1 VFRLQTAQ
9 AIHNYS
15 LLTMTAPTW
24 KIAQLE
30 REVATGKVT
39 VVHYTVDLQD
49 DTYSAGAYGSVGV
62 DGEIAVPFKDLTEAT
77 CIQWVKDQLGEE
89 KLQEIG
95 AALQEQIEN
104 QRAPKVA
111 AGLPW

>member
-1 VFRLQTAQ
+1 
-9 AIHNYS
+9 
-15 LLTMTAPTW
+15 MTKAKPHVQW
-24 KIAQLE
+24 HIANLE

-39 VVHYTVDLQD
+39 TVHYTVDLQD
-49 DTYSAGAYGSVGV
+49 DTYSAGAYGSIGV
-62 DGEIAVPFKDLTEAT
+62 DGDVTVAFKDLQESH

-111 AGLPW
+111 SGCPWAGAA

>member
-1 VFRLQTAQ
+1 MAK
-9 AIHNYS
+9 AKPH
-15 LLTMTAPTW
+15 PTW
-24 KIAQLE
+24 HVVNLD

-39 VVHYTVDLQD
+39 TVHWTVELESDQ
-49 DTYSAGAYGSVGV
+49 YRASAYGSIGV
-62 DGEIAVPFKDLTEAT
+62 DGEVTVPFKDLTEET
-77 CIQWVKDQLGEE
+77 IIHWVKEHFGEE

-111 AGLPW
+111 AGLPWAAA

>member
-1 VFRLQTAQ
+1 
-9 AIHNYS
+9 
-15 LLTMTAPTW
+15 MTKSNLHPTW
-24 KIAQLE
+24 HIANLD

-39 VVHYTVDLQD
+39 TVHYTVDLTD
-49 DTYSAGAYGSVGV
+49 DTYNAGAYGSIGV

-77 CIQWVKDQLGEE
+77 CIQWVTDQLGEE

-95 AALQEQIEN
+95 AALREQIEN

-111 AGLPW
+111 SGLPWAEQSPDSDSLEQ

>member
-1 VFRLQTAQ
+1 
-9 AIHNYS
+9 
-15 LLTMTAPTW
+15 
-24 KIAQLE
+24 
-30 REVATGKVT
+30 VT
-39 VVHYTVDLQD
+39 TVHYTVELESDQ
-49 DTYSAGAYGSVGV
+49 YRSSAYGSIGV
-62 DGEIAVPFKDLTEAT
+62 DGDIAVPFKDLTEAV

-111 AGLPW
+111 TGLPWGAAA